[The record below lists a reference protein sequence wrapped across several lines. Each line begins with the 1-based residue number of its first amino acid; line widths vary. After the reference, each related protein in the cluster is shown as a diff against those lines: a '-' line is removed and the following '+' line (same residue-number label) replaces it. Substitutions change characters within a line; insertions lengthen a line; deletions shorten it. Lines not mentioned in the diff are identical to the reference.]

1 MQDISVLETLSEE
14 IGQIK
19 DAAVFIKGGVIEWV
33 GTTKDVPKELSK
45 PDKTISLADHVVSPG
60 LVNTHHHMFQC
71 LTRCI
76 AQVKVCMGPPSSLR
90 GCLMR
95 VLCYCQLYQ
104 DLLRADM
111 CR

>member
-45 PDKTISLADHVVSPG
+45 PDKNHQPGRPCGHSRTCQHTPPYVSVPHTLHSSGKGLHGAPFITERVFDACVV
-60 LVNTHHHMFQC
+60 
-71 LTRCI
+71 
-76 AQVKVCMGPPSSLR
+76 
-90 GCLMR
+90 
-95 VLCYCQLYQ
+95 
-104 DLLRADM
+104 LLPTVSRPAA
-111 CR
+111 CRYV